1 MFFHEIFLRR
11 VPGKLV
17 LFDMLLPNPT
27 NQIMAD
33 HQLTWA
39 KAVICFVVFEDFRL
53 VKCDDLTRHT
63 VDGKDATQPV
73 HVKNLP
79 FVIGF
84 VYIEWCIGFL
94 RFLPSTVCGCFSLA
108 RRPKWGKRDV
118 SWNLMSL
125 IRESSRYTGEHRFAT
140 DPTGCLY
147 LGNWICNGKWWCYG
161 TEVNLG
167 KCCNLVSRVW

>member
-108 RRPKWGKRDV
+108 RRPKWGKGMFPEI
-118 SWNLMSL
+118 SWVWSGNQAGTLGSTAL
-125 IRESSRYTGEHRFAT
+125 PPIPLVVCILAIGFAT
-140 DPTGCLY
+140 ESDDATGLK
-147 LGNWICNGKWWCYG
+147 LTWESVVI
-161 TEVNLG
+161 
-167 KCCNLVSRVW
+167 